1 MLPAGKENSGS
12 GSVDLAVYWLTVQ
25 KFAGVTPEGTLNVW
39 NQRFW
44 GLCTSSIETAERRSM
59 QFSLSGVARGIVF
72 EHWILYGSS
81 RDIGPSR
88 AFNWHWGGVIT
99 SISEVCI
106 AMSRKRWTTWPRL
119 LFTTNISSVIWDIL
133 TQLKIDIKSLFP
145 LFPLFQNQP
154 DQTSVK
160 HPARIHESCSLCDPG
175 YYTLS
180 SHRGKRATVD
190 DHTQRGRWLR
200 LPRKACRGRK
210 LWCVRCDYDRDA
222 LFNSVIVY
230 ITSIRRYRLYLIIST
245 RRPALILSRPLWA
258 H

>member
-44 GLCTSSIETAERRSM
+44 CLCTSSIETAERRSM

-119 LFTTNISSVIWDIL
+119 LFTTNIGCRVVL
-133 TQLKIDIKSLFP
+133 MGYQLYNTIEWFHVQYKSLWVAS
-145 LFPLFQNQP
+145 LVYH
-154 DQTSVK
+154 TE
-160 HPARIHESCSLCDPG
+160 RIRGAFCD
-175 YYTLS
+175 
-180 SHRGKRATVD
+180 
-190 DHTQRGRWLR
+190 
-200 LPRKACRGRK
+200 
-210 LWCVRCDYDRDA
+210 DA
-222 LFNSVIVY
+222 LYKLTF
-230 ITSIRRYRLYLIIST
+230 TLHHT
-245 RRPALILSRPLWA
+245 ETKT
-258 H
+258 